1 MDKYC
6 KAVYKIICLEACRE
20 QGISDGLGYIKI
32 KKIDIARVLKI
43 DRNTVARKIRL
54 LMDQGLLSREDKYFR
69 VDIPEEFEN
78 CDVDEKFTEIVK
90 ELKG

>member
-1 MDKYC
+1 MDKQC
-6 KAVYKIICLEACRE
+6 KAVYTIICLEACRA
-20 QGISDGLGYIKI
+20 QGISHGLAYTPLQQ
-32 KKIDIARVLKI
+32 IDIARVLKI

-69 VDIPEEFEN
+69 IDIPEEFKD
-78 CDVDEKFTEIVK
+78 CDIDEKFTEIMK

>member
-6 KAVYKIICLEACRE
+6 KAVYRIICLEACRE
-20 QGISDGLGYIKI
+20 QEISGGFGYTNI

-78 CDVDEKFTEIVK
+78 CDIDEKFAEIVK

>member
-6 KAVYKIICLEACRE
+6 KAVYRFICLEACRE
-20 QGISDGLGYIKI
+20 QGISGGFGYTNI
-32 KKIDIARVLKI
+32 KKIDIARALKI

-54 LMDQGLLSREDKYFR
+54 LMEQGLLSKEDKYFR

-78 CDVDEKFTEIVK
+78 CDLDAKFAELVK
-90 ELKG
+90 ELKD

>member
-20 QGISDGLGYIKI
+20 QEISDGLGYTKI

>member
-20 QGISDGLGYIKI
+20 QRISDGLGYTKI

-54 LMDQGLLSREDKYFR
+54 LMEQGLLSKEDKYFR

-78 CDVDEKFTEIVK
+78 CNIDEKFAEIVK